1 MSASLNE
8 EVNEW
13 RDFNINIRVKKS
25 QRDLINRAA
34 DILGKTRTDFI
45 LESVE
50 KTAQEVLMD
59 RRFFGLDDDKFDEFV
74 ALLDEPP
81 VYYKEMN
88 ELLTK
93 KAAWE

>member
-1 MSASLNE
+1 MSASLYE

-25 QRDLINRAA
+25 QHDLINRAA

-45 LESVE
+45 IESVE
-50 KTAQEVLMD
+50 KTAQDVLID
-59 RRFFGLDDDKFDEFV
+59 RRFFGLDENKFDEFV
-74 ALLDEPP
+74 ALLDEAP
-81 VYYKEMN
+81 VYSKEMN

-93 KAAWE
+93 KAPWE